1 MCVQN
6 ISKKESNESIRLSWS
21 ACCGRCGI
29 AHTLEYYTTI
39 CDSYWFGWNWY
50 LDRTRERRAKSRM
63 AEKSGWNEDE
73 YNIEKKEESP
83 SQNDDND
90 EGKQKK
96 KQYAVGH
103 KKRTAFNVTA
113 ALFCCISDHSFA
125 HTQTHTTHTYARIH
139 SPKHSR
145 RTLTKHKESQNS
157 NRTYFGWDKTREI
170 ADIAKQL
177 KCNTPRYLCVCA
189 ALCVRVSVCEC
200 ERSRTHRPK
209 INRRWRCTINAQ
221 TTDDRGGR
229 REREREKFAR
239 IHAAA
244 AADVSATHQ
253 TNKYRISL
261 RFSRCHR
268 DPYNTFKCT
277 FFYVFFF
284 ILRLLL
290 LCLFVTATADRS
302 RSHIQLDRAR
312 HIYRWPPQCVFM
324 MCDKSGDTPL
334 RPAVIRA
341 ASANDH
347 RATHDEFHLGS
358 KWHDKNDERLTK
370 KSCIYDHTREWK
382 KAKTQPASPAGDHGH
397 VLVYVA
403 VCVRAL
409 QTRPHRATVSTR
421 RCAVSRNWCDRRWQC
436 ANGYRNG
443 LDQSAVGRTKRAQ
456 QKLSTLN
463 CGQFVSSNV
472 LLW

>member
-200 ERSRTHRPK
+200 ERSRTHRPR

-229 REREREKFAR
+229 RERERNSRAFTRRPPPMCRQHIKR
-239 IHAAA
+239 INTGFHCDFHAATEIHIILLNA
-244 AADVSATHQ
+244 H
-253 TNKYRISL
+253 
-261 RFSRCHR
+261 FS
-268 DPYNTFKCT
+268 T
-277 FFYVFFF
+277 FFFSFCVCCCCVCLSQQLQIDRVRTYNWIVRDTYIDGRRNVYLWCATKAVIHRFGRLSYAQHQPTIIEQRTTNF
-284 ILRLLL
+284 ISDQSDTTRMMRDWRKSHVYTIIRENGRRQKHNLRRLLATTVMYSYML
-290 LCLFVTATADRS
+290 LYAYVHCRHVRIARLF
-302 RSHIQLDRAR
+302 
-312 HIYRWPPQCVFM
+312 
-324 MCDKSGDTPL
+324 PL
-334 RPAVIRA
+334 
-341 ASANDH
+341 
-347 RATHDEFHLGS
+347 
-358 KWHDKNDERLTK
+358 
-370 KSCIYDHTREWK
+370 
-382 KAKTQPASPAGDHGH
+382 
-397 VLVYVA
+397 VA
-403 VCVRAL
+403 V
-409 QTRPHRATVSTR
+409 P
-421 RCAVSRNWCDRRWQC
+421 
-436 ANGYRNG
+436 
-443 LDQSAVGRTKRAQ
+443 
-456 QKLSTLN
+456 
-463 CGQFVSSNV
+463 
-472 LLW
+472 